1 MKWVENTDYMCKK
14 GYARLWM
21 LRRLKGLGAT
31 RKELLDVYQKQV
43 RSVLELA
50 VPVWHPAITL
60 QERKQI
66 ERIQK
71 CAFYII
77 LGSNYTCYSDALE
90 LLEIESLEN
99 RRSKICE
106 KFAKKCLNN
115 PRYSRWF
122 HSKEYTK
129 PTHNTRSDKSKLE
142 PVSTR
147 TLRYKN
153 SAIPY
158 LTELLNKRK

>member
-1 MKWVENTDYMCKK
+1 MCKK

-50 VPVWHPAITL
+50 VPVWHPAITQ

-66 ERIQK
+66 EIIQK

-122 HSKEYTK
+122 HSKHYNI
-129 PTHNTRSDKSKLE
+129 PIHNTSIH
-142 PVSTR
+142 TY
-147 TLRYKN
+147 T
-153 SAIPY
+153 
-158 LTELLNKRK
+158 